1 MAQRLR
7 HWLAEWLRA
16 RREATSSFCEPAVPG
31 PGDSLV
37 LWCEYGADPTWRFI
51 DGRPRVSP
59 VRLDALALTEATKA
73 ALRGWARTFEEIAE
87 PDAEPA
93 HSSGMRS
100 SERVSGYVISL
111 PPSCGRTST

>member
-16 RREATSSFCEPAVPG
+16 RREATCSVYEPAVPG

-37 LWCEYGADPTWRFI
+37 LWCEYGADPTWRFV
-51 DGRPRVSP
+51 DGGPRVSP
-59 VRLDALALTEATKA
+59 VSLDALALTEPTKA

-93 HSSGMRS
+93 
-100 SERVSGYVISL
+100 
-111 PPSCGRTST
+111 PQQ